1 MPCVSKARLGKA
13 RALYEERLRR
23 GQACQLLDCLQFS
36 DLAQVLLDD
45 AEEVRAF
52 GFASKAVAKR
62 AIKDFE
68 SLRNNLAHAQDIVTY
83 DWAQIARLAQRMEG
97 YVSET

>member
-1 MPCVSKARLGKA
+1 MDVPVTQLDLIQKYSSEEGKTATLSRLGGTGWGKTK
-13 RALYEERLRR
+13 
-23 GQACQLLDCLQFS
+23 D
-36 DLAQVLLDD
+36 
-45 AEEVRAF
+45 
-52 GFASKAVAKR
+52 KAKR